1 MLEPIS
7 TDLDAWS
14 GDLDRFADVPLM
26 EDGRQQPP
34 TPEDE
39 DPFG

>member
-7 TDLDAWS
+7 TDLDAWF
-14 GDLDRFADVPLM
+14 GDLDRFADVPFM